1 MRKLPKQKRKIQFPQ
16 KKNNL
21 ICARPNVMFF
31 SILSSSRSGS
41 WWERRTRLERRL
53 SLCATVV
60 VFVAVGLAIAMAAL
74 IYRGQ
79 QNDPSKGS
87 AIFPILNFFGF
98 LNYFFFFSVLLGN
111 DAID

>member
-1 MRKLPKQKRKIQFPQ
+1 MNRITAERESGICFPYYFVMTNEKMRKLQGKKKTQKIEYPKTIE
-16 KKNNL
+16 L
-21 ICARPNVMFF
+21 YIVNVIISFK
-31 SILSSSRSGS
+31 SGRNGS

-79 QNDPSKGS
+79 QNDPSKG
-87 AIFPILNFFGF
+87 LT
-98 LNYFFFFSVLLGN
+98 
-111 DAID
+111 